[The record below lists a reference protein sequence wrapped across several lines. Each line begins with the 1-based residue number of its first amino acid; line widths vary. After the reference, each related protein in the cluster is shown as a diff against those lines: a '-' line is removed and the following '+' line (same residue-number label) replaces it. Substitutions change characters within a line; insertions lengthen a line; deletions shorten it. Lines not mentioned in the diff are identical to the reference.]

1 MMKKIP
7 DFFFFWSLWS
17 KNQSCF
23 KECRELNCWAL
34 YQLKLLID
42 KQIAFGRLL
51 VPYQTHILMIPI
63 PTPQQKFLHSGSVV
77 ILIQGST

>member
-7 DFFFFWSLWS
+7 DFFFFFWSLWS

-42 KQIAFGRLL
+42 KQIAFSRLL
-51 VPYQTHILMIPI
+51 MPYQDPHLDDSHPH
-63 PTPQQKFLHSGSVV
+63 TPAKISS
-77 ILIQGST
+77 

>member
-7 DFFFFWSLWS
+7 DFFFFFFWSLWS
-17 KNQSCF
+17 KTSRGF

-42 KQIAFGRLL
+42 KQIAFWVG
-51 VPYQTHILMIPI
+51 Y
-63 PTPQQKFLHSGSVV
+63 
-77 ILIQGST
+77 